1 MFNKPIQQST
11 FSTDD
16 LSLAWQGEKLDVSRI
31 AISQISDKEYNLNME
46 ELTNRSGYYV
56 LTVYTEDIMDT
67 DGFYGSKNQQLA
79 WTQVVDGSGIKSLQ
93 ADGQLSV
100 VISPM
105 PVSDWMRISGNFKSI
120 NKLSVYSLNGTTC
133 FQMRQVHPSTIINM
147 SKLTP
152 GLYIVSVQTDLGT
165 YRTRIIKE

>member
-1 MFNKPIQQST
+1 M
-11 FSTDD
+11 DD
-16 LSLAWQGEKLDVSRI
+16 IIKNGDTNSMIDLFTRSLSIDALGEKHSGVKEYRKKNPAFEAKWNVLDTVSNYMTYYGRKKYRLSLGPE
-31 AISQISDKEYNLNME
+31 
-46 ELTNRSGYYV
+46 
-56 LTVYTEDIMDT
+56 
-67 DGFYGSKNQQLA
+67 
-79 WTQVVDGSGIKSLQ
+79 TQVVDGSGIKSLQ

-133 FQMRQVHPSTIINM
+133 FQMRQVHPSTIIDM